1 MDYIKQI
8 GKDYF
13 LVMPEFQHCLNIS
26 SIERVYIERNLE
38 NDKEYLKI
46 DLINR
51 GGVLTLNNDNKSIS
65 SSEEEFI
72 NWMKQHF
79 LKVS

>member
-13 LVMPEFQHCLNIS
+13 LVMPGFQHCLNIS

-46 DLINR
+46 DLINK